1 MLYIVE
7 RRTNMKE
14 RNQHMG
20 EAQHPNMVRKL
31 RRWNELSQQEL
42 ADQVSVS
49 RQTIANIEKGNYSPS
64 VHLALTICKVL
75 GKSVEEVFGE
85 DQEG

>member
-1 MLYIVE
+1 
-7 RRTNMKE
+7 
-14 RNQHMG
+14 MG
-20 EAQHPNMVRKL
+20 EATHTNMVRKL

-42 ADQVSVS
+42 ADRVEVS

-64 VHLALTICKVL
+64 VHLALAICKVV

-85 DQEG
+85 EQEG